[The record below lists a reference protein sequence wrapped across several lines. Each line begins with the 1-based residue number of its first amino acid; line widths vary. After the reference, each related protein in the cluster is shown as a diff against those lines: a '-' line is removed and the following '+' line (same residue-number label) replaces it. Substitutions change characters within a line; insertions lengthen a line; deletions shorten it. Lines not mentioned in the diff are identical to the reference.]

1 MIRLRWALVLGLAVI
16 LPRLSAG
23 QEDERGG
30 DASIRLDDFRLS
42 GPPASALLGISA
54 ASVTRPNTPRALIAS
69 LVSATGSSGLVPNGY
84 SLETAPYWL
93 SGHPRLQLSDYYSA
107 SLGDRLRYFTAFSVA
122 TSRPSARSDSVR
134 PDARVSIAMRTLFL
148 NGRPSAALRVTSDS
162 MRAIQLSYI
171 ERYREWEIARSRAG
185 RLSSQKQRLGT
196 QEELL
201 STLVTRVT
209 LGQDHLRDSALRTL
223 ARRDSLRGV
232 VASSEAA
239 NNEAASLEK
248 RLDAFDG
255 RLAKLA
261 EDFQEQDAEPDGLVL
276 EVAAG
281 TRALFEEGEWS
292 RARNDGLGVWLTPMY
307 RMSEQHLEIIGV
319 ARYIAR
325 AVDFDDH
332 DVFDLGAR
340 AGLDIGDATV
350 SAEWVR
356 RNVRESSGD
365 NSSRWAALFDYP
377 LPAKLHLV
385 ASFGSDFRRADGKR
399 PVIAT
404 LGINLGLGAVMI
416 VPGNKVPK

>member
-1 MIRLRWALVLGLAVI
+1 MIRLRSALVLLAVI
-16 LPRLSAG
+16 LPRFAAG
-23 QEDERGG
+23 QDDERGG

-84 SLETAPYWL
+84 SLETAPFWL
-93 SGHPRLQLSDYYSA
+93 SSHPRLQLRDYYNA
-107 SLGDRLRYFTAFSVA
+107 SLADRLRYFTAFSVA

-134 PDARVSIAMRTLFL
+134 PDARVSIAMRTLLL
-148 NGRPSAALRVTSDS
+148 NGKPSAALRLTSDS

-171 ERYREWEIARSRAG
+171 ERYREWEMARSRAG
-185 RLSSQKQRLGT
+185 RLSSQRQRLAS

-201 STLVTRVT
+201 ATLVTRVT

-223 ARRDSLRGV
+223 ARRDSLRTV
-232 VASSEAA
+232 VAASETAS
-239 NNEAASLEK
+239 NEAATLEK
-248 RLDAFDG
+248 RLDDFDD

-292 RARNDGLGVWLTPMY
+292 RARNDGLGVWITPMY
-307 RMSEQHLEIIGV
+307 RMSEQHFEIIGV
-319 ARYIAR
+319 ARYMAR

-340 AGLDIGDATV
+340 AGFDIGNANV

-356 RNVRESSGD
+356 RNVRQSSGD

>member
-1 MIRLRWALVLGLAVI
+1 VILLVAVI

-23 QEDERGG
+23 QDEGRSG

-42 GPPASALLGISA
+42 GTPASALLGISA

-84 SLETAPYWL
+84 SLETAPFWL
-93 SGHPRLQLSDYYSA
+93 SSHPRLQLRDYYNA
-107 SLGDRLRYFTAFSVA
+107 SLGDRLRYFTAISVA
-122 TSRPSARSDSVR
+122 TSRQSQGSDSVR
-134 PDARVSIAMRTLFL
+134 PDARVSIAMRTLLL
-148 NGRPSAALRVTSDS
+148 NGRPAAALRATSDS
-162 MRAIQLSYI
+162 MRAVQLSYI

-185 RLSSQKQRLGT
+185 RLSSQKQKLGM

-209 LGQDHLRDSALRTL
+209 LGQDQLRDSALRTL
-223 ARRDSLRGV
+223 ARRDSLRTA
-232 VASSEAA
+232 VAASEAA
-239 NNEAASLEK
+239 SNEAANLEK
-248 RLDAFDG
+248 RLDGFDDL
-255 RLAKLA
+255 LAKLA

-281 TRALFEEGEWS
+281 TRALFEQSEWS
-292 RARNDGLGVWLTPMY
+292 RARNDGLGIWITPMY
-307 RMSEQHLEIIGV
+307 RMSEPHLEIVGV
-319 ARYIAR
+319 ARFIAR
-325 AVDFDDH
+325 AVDFDEH
-332 DVFDLGAR
+332 DVFDIGAR
-340 AGLDIGDATV
+340 AGFDIGDANV

-356 RNVRESSGD
+356 RNVREASGD

-385 ASFGSDFRRADGKR
+385 ASFGSDFRRSDGKR

-416 VPGNKVPK
+416 VPGSKVPK

>member
-1 MIRLRWALVLGLAVI
+1 VIGVRTGVILLVAVI

-23 QEDERGG
+23 QDEGRSG

-42 GPPASALLGISA
+42 GTPASALLGISA

-84 SLETAPYWL
+84 SLETAPFWL
-93 SGHPRLQLSDYYSA
+93 SSHPRLQLRDYYNA
-107 SLGDRLRYFTAFSVA
+107 SLGDRLRYFTAISVA
-122 TSRPSARSDSVR
+122 TSRQSQGSDSVR
-134 PDARVSIAMRTLFL
+134 PDARVSIAMRTLLL
-148 NGRPSAALRVTSDS
+148 NGRPAAALRATSDS
-162 MRAIQLSYI
+162 MRAVQLSYI

-185 RLSSQKQRLGT
+185 RLSSQKQKLGM

-209 LGQDHLRDSALRTL
+209 LGQDQLRDSALRTL
-223 ARRDSLRGV
+223 ARRDSLRTA
-232 VASSEAA
+232 VAASEAA
-239 NNEAASLEK
+239 SNEAANLEK
-248 RLDAFDG
+248 RLDGFDDL
-255 RLAKLA
+255 LAKLA

-281 TRALFEEGEWS
+281 TRALFEQSEWS
-292 RARNDGLGVWLTPMY
+292 RARNDGLGIWITPMY
-307 RMSEQHLEIIGV
+307 RMSEQHLEIVGV
-319 ARYIAR
+319 ARFIAR
-325 AVDFDDH
+325 AVDFDEH
-332 DVFDLGAR
+332 DVFDIGAR
-340 AGLDIGDATV
+340 AGFDIGDANV

-356 RNVRESSGD
+356 RNVREASGD

-385 ASFGSDFRRADGKR
+385 ASFGSDFRRSDGKR

-416 VPGNKVPK
+416 VPGSKVPK

>member
-1 MIRLRWALVLGLAVI
+1 MIRLRSALVLLAVI
-16 LPRLSAG
+16 LPRFAAG
-23 QEDERGG
+23 QDDERGG

-42 GPPASALLGISA
+42 GPPASALLGISP

-69 LVSATGSSGLVPNGY
+69 LVSASGSSGLVPNGY

-93 SGHPRLQLSDYYSA
+93 SNHPRLQLRDYYNA
-107 SLGDRLRYFTAFSVA
+107 SLGDRLRYFTAVSVA
-122 TSRPSARSDSVR
+122 TSRPSARSESAR
-134 PDARVSIAMRTLFL
+134 PDARVSIAMRTLLL
-148 NGRPSAALRVTSDS
+148 NGRPSAALVVTSDS

-171 ERYREWEIARSRAG
+171 ERYREWEMARSRAS
-185 RLSSQKQRLGT
+185 RLSSQKQKLAS

-201 STLVTRVT
+201 ASLVTRVT

-223 ARRDSLRGV
+223 ARRDSLRTV
-232 VASSEAA
+232 VATSETA
-239 NNEAASLEK
+239 NDEAVSLEK
-248 RLDAFDG
+248 RLDALDD

-261 EDFQEQDAEPDGLVL
+261 EDFQEEDAEPDGLVL

-281 TRALFEEGEWS
+281 TRTLFEEGEWS
-292 RARNDGLGVWLTPMY
+292 RARKDGLGIWITPMY
-307 RMSEQHLEIIGV
+307 RMSKQHLELIGV
-319 ARYIAR
+319 ARYISR
-325 AVDFDDH
+325 AVDFDNH
-332 DVFDLGAR
+332 DVLDIGAR
-340 AGLDIGDATV
+340 AGFDIGDANV
-350 SAEWVR
+350 SGEWVR

-385 ASFGSDFRRADGKR
+385 ASFGSDFRRIDGKR

>member
-1 MIRLRWALVLGLAVI
+1 MIGHRAALVLTLAVMA
-16 LPRLSAG
+16 PRTSTG
-23 QEDERGG
+23 QEDERNG

-93 SGHPRLQLSDYYSA
+93 SSHPRLQLRDYYNA

-134 PDARVSIAMRTLFL
+134 PDARVSIAMRTLLL
-148 NGRPSAALRVTSDS
+148 NGKPSAALRETSDS

-171 ERYREWEIARSRAG
+171 ERYRDWEIVRSRAG
-185 RLSSQKQRLGT
+185 RLSSQTQRLAS

-201 STLVTRVT
+201 STLATRVT

-223 ARRDSLRGV
+223 ARRDSLRT
-232 VASSEAA
+232 ALAASEAA
-239 NNEAASLEK
+239 NKEATILEK
-248 RLDAFDG
+248 RLDVFDDL
-255 RLAKLA
+255 LAKLA

-276 EVAAG
+276 EFAAG

-292 RARNDGLGVWLTPMY
+292 RARNDGLGVWITPMY

-332 DVFDLGAR
+332 DLFDVGAR
-340 AGLDIGDATV
+340 AGFDIGDASL
-350 SAEWVR
+350 SAEWVKR
-356 RNVRESSGD
+356 TVRESSGD

-385 ASFGSDFRRADGKR
+385 ASFGSDFRREDGKR

-404 LGINLGLGAVMI
+404 IGINLGLGAVML
-416 VPGNKVPK
+416 VPGNRVPK

>member
-1 MIRLRWALVLGLAVI
+1 VILLVAVI

-23 QEDERGG
+23 QDEGRSG

-42 GPPASALLGISA
+42 GTPASALLGISA

-84 SLETAPYWL
+84 SLETAPFWL
-93 SGHPRLQLSDYYSA
+93 SSHPRLQLRDYYNA
-107 SLGDRLRYFTAFSVA
+107 SLGDRLRYFTAISVA
-122 TSRPSARSDSVR
+122 TSRQSQGSDSVR
-134 PDARVSIAMRTLFL
+134 PDARVSIAMRTLLL
-148 NGRPSAALRVTSDS
+148 NGRPAAALRATSDS
-162 MRAIQLSYI
+162 MRAVQLSYI

-185 RLSSQKQRLGT
+185 RLSSQKQKLGM

-209 LGQDHLRDSALRTL
+209 LGQDQLRDSALRTL
-223 ARRDSLRGV
+223 ARRDSLRTA
-232 VASSEAA
+232 VAASEAA
-239 NNEAASLEK
+239 SNEAANLEK
-248 RLDAFDG
+248 RLDGFDDL
-255 RLAKLA
+255 LAKLA

-281 TRALFEEGEWS
+281 TRALFEQSEWS
-292 RARNDGLGVWLTPMY
+292 RARNDGLGIWITPMY
-307 RMSEQHLEIIGV
+307 RMSEQHLEIVGV
-319 ARYIAR
+319 ARFIAR
-325 AVDFDDH
+325 AVDFDEH
-332 DVFDLGAR
+332 DVFDIGAR
-340 AGLDIGDATV
+340 AGFDIGDANV

-356 RNVRESSGD
+356 RNVREASGD

-385 ASFGSDFRRADGKR
+385 ASFGSDFRRSDGKR

-416 VPGNKVPK
+416 VPGSKVPK

>member
-1 MIRLRWALVLGLAVI
+1 
-16 LPRLSAG
+16 
-23 QEDERGG
+23 
-30 DASIRLDDFRLS
+30 
-42 GPPASALLGISA
+42 
-54 ASVTRPNTPRALIAS
+54 
-69 LVSATGSSGLVPNGY
+69 VPNGY
-84 SLETAPYWL
+84 SLETAPFWL
-93 SGHPRLQLSDYYSA
+93 STHPRLQLRDYSNA
-107 SLGDRLRYFTAFSVA
+107 SRGDRLRYFTAFSVA

-134 PDARVSIAMRTLFL
+134 PDARVSIAMRTLLL
-148 NGRPSAALRVTSDS
+148 NGKPSAALLVTSDS
-162 MRAIQLSYI
+162 MRAIQLAYI
-171 ERYREWEIARSRAG
+171 ERYREWEMARSRAG
-185 RLSSQKQRLGT
+185 RLSSQRQRLAS

-201 STLVTRVT
+201 ASLVTRVT

-223 ARRDSLRGV
+223 ARRDSLRTV
-232 VASSEAA
+232 VAASEAA
-239 NNEAASLEK
+239 SNEAATLEK
-248 RLDAFDG
+248 RLDDFDD

-261 EDFQEQDAEPDGLVL
+261 EDFQEQDAEPDGLVV

-292 RARNDGLGVWLTPMY
+292 RARNDGLGLWITPMY

-319 ARYIAR
+319 ARYISR

-340 AGLDIGDATV
+340 AGFDIGHANV